1 MWHCPDWALP
11 GQSGLPPRALP
22 QQAMGTRQTPGL
34 PLCNCGCSRACVCYR
49 VMLKSQPFQ
58 KQTKVSTHLGTI
70 IPSLEA
76 LLEADGERGTMT
88 ANRPL
93 CILGFDSIC
102 VHLEGTSE
110 TSACPALGPARTA
123 LQQGPAGPPKCSS
136 RSRAWS
142 LAKSRS
148 LGPDPGCRRTP
159 SILRESRGARCPGAH
174 AIDGS
179 KEHKWK
185 PEAGGGVGGRPT
197 TGLGLLSP
205 KLSPRER
212 PTERG
217 TQCEPTH
224 PSCRNRGKGLAGGDP
239 WGWEEAE
246 HVPGK
251 VMAARSS

>member
-1 MWHCPDWALP
+1 MRHCPDWALP

-22 QQAMGTRQTPGL
+22 QQAMGTRQTLGL
-34 PLCNCGCSRACVCYR
+34 LLCNCGCSRACVCYR
-49 VMLKSQPFQ
+49 VILKSQPFQ
-58 KQTKVSTHLGTI
+58 KQTQVSTHLGTI

-93 CILGFDSIC
+93 CVLGFDSLC

-148 LGPDPGCRRTP
+148 LGPDPGCRRRTP

-174 AIDGS
+174 AIDVS

-185 PEAGGGVGGRPT
+185 PGAGGGVGGWPT

-217 TQCEPTH
+217 NTVRTNPPRLQEP
-224 PSCRNRGKGLAGGDP
+224 RGRLGGR
-239 WGWEEAE
+239 GAL
-246 HVPGK
+246 VVGGSRT
-251 VMAARSS
+251 RSRESDYSL